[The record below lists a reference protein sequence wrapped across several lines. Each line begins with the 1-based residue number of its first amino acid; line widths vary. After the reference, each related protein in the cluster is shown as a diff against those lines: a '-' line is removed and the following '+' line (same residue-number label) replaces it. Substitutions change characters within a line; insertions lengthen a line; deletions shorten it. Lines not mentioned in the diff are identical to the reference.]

1 MRSAGIRYQK
11 VIHSDGTL
19 TEKLRISVGLLNPE
33 TKRITLC
40 VPEEHHSSICE
51 AQINFSPFRYR
62 SSLLQNSI
70 TLRTPDAQENLPA
83 LMMTMISQGWE
94 WTVSVPDE
102 MVCITH
108 NAPRGGRYHV
118 GGENED

>member
-1 MRSAGIRYQK
+1 MRSAGIRYHK
-11 VIHSDGTL
+11 LVHPDGTL

-33 TKRITLC
+33 IKKITLC
-40 VPEEHHSSICE
+40 VPEKHHHAICE

-62 SSLLQNSI
+62 SVLLQNSI
-70 TLRTPDAQENLPA
+70 NLRAPESRENLPA
-83 LMMTMISQGWE
+83 LMMTMTSQEWE

-108 NAPRGGRYHV
+108 SKTRY
-118 GGENED
+118 